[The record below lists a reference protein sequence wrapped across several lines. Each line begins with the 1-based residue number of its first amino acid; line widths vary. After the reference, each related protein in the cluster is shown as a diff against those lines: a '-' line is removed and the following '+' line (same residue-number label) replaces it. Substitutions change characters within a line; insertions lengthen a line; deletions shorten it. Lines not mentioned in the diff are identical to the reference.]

1 VSHEKSETVKR
12 GGKWVNVY
20 GRGLPKAGQQ
30 LPVSR
35 SHDSEEE
42 AVTAA
47 KKRSNEYNARDFS
60 KPLPTRTLSNKI
72 SGKNT
77 APKPT
82 LEQRL
87 RHSGKYQSGAPRG

>member
-1 VSHEKSETVKR
+1 MPDTDEEVEKMMKD
-12 GGKWVNVY
+12 GK
-20 GRGLPKAGQQ
+20 
-30 LPVSR
+30 
-35 SHDSEEE
+35 
-42 AVTAA
+42 
-47 KKRSNEYNARDFS
+47 
-60 KPLPTRTLSNKI
+60 TLSNKI